1 MGGKLNMENIRPTL
15 RLKSPYMRDGDELGS
30 NVSQCQ
36 ALLVSHGMTQTQ
48 VAKLFGVTSAAVSQY
63 LKGMRGGNNLI
74 DRSAYKDDFYAEI
87 ARMADEISNGANVTE
102 SLCGICNFVKESG
115 LLKALYVFE
124 GYSGDLGICA
134 DCPRLNIVTSNEIV
148 SERARSIGSEMPL

>member
-1 MGGKLNMENIRPTL
+1 
-15 RLKSPYMRDGDELGS
+15 
-30 NVSQCQ
+30 
-36 ALLVSHGMTQTQ
+36 
-48 VAKLFGVTSAAVSQY
+48 
-63 LKGMRGGNNLI
+63 
-74 DRSAYKDDFYAEI
+74 
-87 ARMADEISNGANVTE
+87 MADEISNGADVTE